1 MNMKK
6 MIAFL
11 CALSLLLLP
20 CTAFAEEEMKLEVAD
35 NYAAIYEESAG
46 AKVTMLHSFIEQ
58 ADSVEKREVPLY
70 LFKAESERNIDLY
83 YLNGIRDIPFI
94 DVRDLT
100 ALMNAFALA
109 YEEPTIS
116 YTASCAGPIFTLC
129 RENNTFVMFDFYG
142 QTITF
147 TDMPRF
153 SMRSAIANP
162 LDFVLMSAE
171 QEEAQLFNHEEV
183 FYSSGSVITLS
194 MKEYGIPML
203 LQDGAGYLPLQTVSD
218 LLLTPWGVAAMCSGQ
233 SVVAANAELL
243 LQPELSEL
251 YYTGETGKKSPE
263 LTAFA
268 YNELC
273 MTLDVFY
280 GLRDEHQITD
290 FDSYFIRTGLVNK
303 LYTDDPATMADGL
316 ADLCI
321 MHLCDGHSA
330 LDLSSYL
337 LEVDLLDIIGAY
349 FAGPQLNRII
359 NQSNY
364 YMARMNYYPEGV
376 PGYEEIGNTAY
387 ITFDQFACD
396 MERDYYAQEP
406 ENNPQDVPEL
416 LMYAN
421 RQIRREGSPIRN
433 VVLDLSVNAG
443 GLVNAAIATASWYL
457 GVFNMSVYETAT
469 GASAINAY
477 GFDAN
482 ADHTVD
488 VDSDSLAKG
497 YNLFCLISPNSFSC
511 GNLVPA
517 AFRESGKVTL
527 LGHRSGG
534 GACQVHTISTA
545 DGFMLRISGNYRLS
559 TMNNGIYYSVDE
571 GVNPDIVITDLDHLY
586 NREYLTEY
594 INSLP

>member
-1 MNMKK
+1 MKK
-6 MIAFL
+6 IIAFL
-11 CALSLLLLP
+11 CALSVLLLP
-20 CTAFAEEEMKLEVAD
+20 CTAFADEEMKLELSES
-35 NYAAIYEESAG
+35 YPAIYEESAG

-58 ADSVEKREVPLY
+58 ADAVEKREVPLY

-83 YLNGIRDIPFI
+83 YLNGISDIPFI

-100 ALMNAFALA
+100 ELMNDFARA
-109 YEEPTIS
+109 YEEDTVS
-116 YTASCAGPIFTLC
+116 YTASCSGPIFTLC
-129 RENNTFVMFDFYG
+129 RENNSIVMFDFYG

-147 TDMPRF
+147 TDMLRF
-153 SMRSAIANP
+153 SMRSEIVNP
-162 LDFVLMSAE
+162 LDFVLMSKE
-171 QEEAQLFNHEEV
+171 QQEAQLFDHDEV
-183 FYSSGSVITLS
+183 FYRSGSVKALS
-194 MKEYGIPML
+194 LKDYGIPML
-203 LQDGAGYLPLQTVSD
+203 MKAGAGYIPLQTVSD
-218 LLLTPWGVAAMCSGQ
+218 LFFGPWGVAAVCNGKN
-233 SVVAANAELL
+233 VIAANATLL
-243 LQPELSEL
+243 VEEDMNAL
-251 YYTGETGKKSPE
+251 YYTGETGRKSPE

-273 MTLDVFY
+273 MTLDLFY
-280 GLRDEHQITD
+280 GLKDEHQITD

-330 LDLSSYL
+330 LDISSYL
-337 LEVDLLDIIGAY
+337 LEADILDIIGAY

-364 YMARMNYYPEGV
+364 FMARMNRYPDGV
-376 PGYEEIGNTAY
+376 PGYEEIGDTAY
-387 ITFDQFACD
+387 VTFDQFVCD
-396 MERDYYAQEP
+396 SERDYYAEEP
-406 ENNPQDVPEL
+406 ENNPQDVIEL

-421 RQIRREGSPIRN
+421 RQIRREDSPVRN
-433 VVLDLSVNAG
+433 VVLDLSVNSG
-443 GLVNAAIATASWYL
+443 GLVNAAIAAASWYL

-482 ADHTVD
+482 ADHTID
-488 VDSDSLAKG
+488 VNDDSLAKG

-534 GACQVHTISTA
+534 GACGIHTVSTA

-586 NREYLTEY
+586 DRAYLTEC
-594 INSLP
+594 IDSLP